1 MLGAGAAELQAT
13 IKLELDW
20 VKCPAISGIS
30 HCQVIKWG
38 QDTCSSA
45 SVRCLVPWQRR
56 SDLFS
61 CHGFMMEINLEM
73 PFFVPGPMAERRQSL
88 FLPFAIHFKCF
99 CGSISK
105 SRETPLLSLMLE

>member
-30 HCQVIKWG
+30 HCQVIKWD

-45 SVRCLVPWQRR
+45 SVRCCLDPWLGSGVLISSLV
-56 SDLFS
+56 
-61 CHGFMMEINLEM
+61 
-73 PFFVPGPMAERRQSL
+73 MA
-88 FLPFAIHFKCF
+88 PA
-99 CGSISK
+99 
-105 SRETPLLSLMLE
+105 

>member
-30 HCQVIKWG
+30 HCQVIKWD

-45 SVRCLVPWQRR
+45 SVRAVAWILGSGVLISSLVMASSRR
-56 SDLFS
+56 
-61 CHGFMMEINLEM
+61 
-73 PFFVPGPMAERRQSL
+73 
-88 FLPFAIHFKCF
+88 
-99 CGSISK
+99 
-105 SRETPLLSLMLE
+105 

>member
-30 HCQVIKWG
+30 HCQVIKWD

-45 SVRCLVPWQRR
+45 SVRAAWTLGSASCSSVLIS
-56 SDLFS
+56 SDKS
-61 CHGFMMEINLEM
+61 GDA
-73 PFFVPGPMAERRQSL
+73 FFV
-88 FLPFAIHFKCF
+88 
-99 CGSISK
+99 
-105 SRETPLLSLMLE
+105 

>member
-30 HCQVIKWG
+30 HCQVIKWD

-45 SVRCLVPWQRR
+45 SVLDPWQRR
-56 SDLFS
+56 SDLLS
-61 CHGFMMEINLEM
+61 WLHDGDKS
-73 PFFVPGPMAERRQSL
+73 GDA
-88 FLPFAIHFKCF
+88 FLV
-99 CGSISK
+99 
-105 SRETPLLSLMLE
+105 RVLSL